1 MAMYMNFN
9 WWRKG
14 MAVGM
19 LFIAGFA
26 SMATSELQVCPW
38 EFAFNTFEK
47 VDLVLDYTSPT
58 KIYSVS
64 IVVDTD
70 NPPLDSDVFF
80 SEVLIWA
87 NLAWEQPSEQSN
99 STTIEIVPKVDGLE
113 IEPGS
118 FDESV
123 SLSAELLESDW
134 SLYFSLPYSEQWP
147 SEQTLTIEFSW
158 PFPEAGERVVIQWG
172 IIASVGDNLICEESE
187 GTTVDI
193 VVE

>member
-1 MAMYMNFN
+1 MYMNFN

-19 LFIAGFA
+19 LFIAGLA
-26 SMATSELQVCPW
+26 SMATSELEKCSW
-38 EFAFNTFEK
+38 EFAGDRVDTD
-47 VDLVLDYTSPT
+47 DLVLDDTSPT
-58 KIYSVS
+58 KTYSVS

-70 NPPLDSDVFF
+70 NPPRDSKIFS

-87 NLAWEQPSEQSN
+87 NLVWAQPSEQRD
-99 STTIEIVPKVDGLE
+99 STTIKIVPKVDGLE

-118 FDESV
+118 FDERV
-123 SLSAELLESDW
+123 SLSVDFPESDW
-134 SLYFSLPYSEQWP
+134 SFYFSLPYSEQWP
-147 SEQTLTIEFSW
+147 SEQTLTIEFDW
-158 PFPEAGERVVIQWG
+158 PFQEAGERVVIQWG
-172 IIASVGDNLICEESE
+172 IIASVGDSRLCEESE